1 MTVFPNTSADAAMAR
16 IEHELREYFGP
27 KVDRLDRAAER
38 FKEQEAGLLRPDGTP
53 KYAPAEHEERVKGLL
68 AEYDSV
74 GAAVTAD
81 AEAAIAEAERE
92 IARID
97 GADPIDTLKPDELAR
112 AASLA
117 VFVDQDVDRLLPEQL
132 AKRARAVL
140 AGTDRAQAF
149 VWARAIERRLAARRG
164 GGGTPDPAT
173 LELFE
178 VRRELAARFEDPKAK
193 DKRRTLEQRVESA
206 RVLRGRVAQR
216 RREVDGTWQR
226 MLEQGRQQM
235 RAMF

>member
-1 MTVFPNTSADAAMAR
+1 MTVFPNTSADAALAR
-16 IEHELREYFGP
+16 IDASLREHFGP
-27 KVDRLDRAAER
+27 KVDRIDRAAER
-38 FKEQEAGLLRPDGTP
+38 FAQQQASLLRPDGTP
-53 KYAPAEHEERVKGLL
+53 KYAAAEHQERVGALL

-74 GAAVTAD
+74 GADVT
-81 AEAAIAEAERE
+81 AEAEEAIRETEQE

-97 GADPIDTLKPDELAR
+97 GADPIDSLKPDELAR

-149 VWARAIERRLAARRG
+149 VWFGALERRLAARRG
-164 GGGTPDPAT
+164 TGGTPEPAT

-178 VRRELAARFEDPKAK
+178 VRRELAERFSDPKAR
-193 DKRRTLEQRVESA
+193 DERRILEQRIDSA
-206 RVLRGRVAQR
+206 KVLRGRVSQR
-216 RREVDGTWQR
+216 RREIDGTWDR
-226 MLEQGRQQM
+226 MLSQGRQ
-235 RAMF
+235 RYAL

>member
-164 GGGTPDPAT
+164 GGGTPDPT
-173 LELFE
+173 
-178 VRRELAARFEDPKAK
+178 AK
-193 DKRRTLEQRVESA
+193 DRRRTLEQRVESA
-206 RVLRGRVAQR
+206 RVLRGRVSQR
-216 RREVDGTWQR
+216 RREIDGSWDR